1 MVCAEEKCHVTG
13 LCYEG
18 AGQMSG
24 TEHKEHKGG
33 RESAAVT
40 SGGWN
45 DEPLC
50 RRGEKVREK

>member
-1 MVCAEEKCHVTG
+1 MLEEKCHVTG
-13 LCYEG
+13 VRNEG
-18 AGQMSG
+18 GGQMSG

-33 RESAAVT
+33 REHAAVT
-40 SGGWN
+40 SGGWD